1 MSKAT
6 NKLQSIM
13 QLLKKLPAS
22 RRAFWLKKLKAL
34 LPQSQGYVEADDEL
48 GDWLLDTA
56 NWLDKVY
63 SSAADQIDENTLY
76 LANSVDKIY
85 NTVADE
91 AKKVPAMIGTGA
103 SNLVKPLTVG
113 EYWPY
118 LLGAGVALGVTYYV
132 TKMMPR

>member
-22 RRAFWLKKLKAL
+22 RRAFWLKKLKVL
-34 LPQSQGYVEADDEL
+34 LPHSQGYVEADDEL

-103 SNLVKPLTVG
+103 SKLVKPLTV
-113 EYWPY
+113 
-118 LLGAGVALGVTYYV
+118 
-132 TKMMPR
+132 